1 MNIDDNWYK
10 ISSEDNKNFKEIY
23 NNLNYQEDDIPY
35 CNY

>member
-1 MNIDDNWYK
+1 MK
-10 ISSEDNKNFKEIY
+10 ISWIKSQEDNKNFKEIY